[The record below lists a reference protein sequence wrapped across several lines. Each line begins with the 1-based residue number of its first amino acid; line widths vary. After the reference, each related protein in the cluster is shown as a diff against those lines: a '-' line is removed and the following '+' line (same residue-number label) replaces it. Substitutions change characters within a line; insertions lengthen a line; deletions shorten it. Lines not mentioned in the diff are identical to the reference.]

1 MSRRLT
7 GAALALSV
15 LVSASVLAAS
25 QPEPLY
31 SVVWG
36 EQGITVQVESHGCTR
51 RGDFQWQAVAPRAG
65 DTAVATQ
72 LQLQRKQPDRCRRK
86 PYLQGVFFA
95 WSQLPESMAEAIQAG
110 KPFELANPLLLTPT
124 HLHP

>member
-1 MSRRLT
+1 MSHWLLRVIV
-7 GAALALSV
+7 ALGTLASL
-15 LVSASVLAAS
+15 SASAAG

-51 RGDFQWQAVAPRAG
+51 RGDFVWQLQSGESAELS
-65 DTAVATQ
+65 T
-72 LQLQRKQPDRCRRK
+72 LQLQRKQADRCRRK
-86 PYLQGVFFA
+86 PYLQEVFFA
-95 WSQLPESMAEAIQAG
+95 WSQLPAAVAELVQAG
-110 KPFELANPLLLTPT
+110 KPFTLANPLQLVPP

>member
-31 SVVWG
+31 SMVWG
-36 EQGITVQVESHGCTR
+36 AQGITVQVESHGCTR
-51 RGDFQWQAVAPRAG
+51 REDFGWQLQAIAAG
-65 DTAVATQ
+65 ESAELSK
-72 LQLQRKQPDRCRRK
+72 LQLQRKQADRCRRK
-86 PYLQGVFFA
+86 PYLQSLFFA
-95 WSQLPESMAEAIQAG
+95 WSQLPGPAATAIQAG
-110 KPFELANPLLLTPT
+110 KPFSLSNPLLLSTRIQP
-124 HLHP
+124 

>member
-1 MSRRLT
+1 MSRGLLQAAVALCALT
-7 GAALALSV
+7 SLSV
-15 LVSASVLAAS
+15 SAVG

-51 RGDFQWQAVAPRAG
+51 RGDFVWQVPSVAAG
-65 DTAVATQ
+65 ASAELST
-72 LQLQRKQPDRCRRK
+72 LQLQRKQADRCRRK

-95 WSQLPESMAEAIQAG
+95 WSQLPAAVAESIQAG
-110 KPFELANPLLLTPT
+110 KPFALANPLQLVPAQ
-124 HLHP
+124 LHP